1 VQKLYSTNKGTNVI
15 PALLNGKAITG
26 QDSLYVSAVIDK
38 NSNDLIIKVV
48 NASGKEQTNNFK
60 VYGVKKI
67 ASKGLLT
74 TLQSDNPGSE
84 NSFAH
89 PQNVAP
95 KKTSI
100 AIKGNKINLTIFP
113 NSCSVISVQMKKWYQ
128 TGRNTRLLYIFI
140 KI

>member
-1 VQKLYSTNKGTNVI
+1 VI

-26 QDSLYVSAVIDK
+26 HDSLYVSAVIDK
-38 NSNDLIIKVV
+38 GTNEVIIKVV
-48 NASGKEQTNNFK
+48 NASGKEQVNNFK
-60 VYGVKKI
+60 VNGVKKI

-74 TLQSDNPGSE
+74 ILQSNDPGSE

-100 AIKGNKINLTIFP
+100 AIKGNQINLTSLPYSF
-113 NSCSVISVQMKKWYQ
+113 SVIRVKMKK
-128 TGRNTRLLYIFI
+128 
-140 KI
+140 